1 MPLFINEA
9 LSVGENMSAKK
20 TESDISQEIHEFVTA
35 GFKPHFGQLKQTFK
49 TDPLWSRLRELG
61 SELWLDTGS
70 IEDARKFWTQEFS
83 ALTTNNTLLNRE
95 VQTGRYDSLITE
107 ADQMLTA
114 AGGISEEERMLE
126 IAFILNAWHGLR
138 LVEKFDAYV
147 SVEEH
152 TALAHD
158 VERAVD
164 YAKRFHAIC
173 PQRFIIKIPITPAGL
188 LATRK
193 VSAEGIPVNHTL
205 GFSARQNYVIARIG
219 KPAYVNVFLG
229 RLSSFV
235 VDNNLGDGTYI
246 GERATLASQTAVKKL
261 QQQNLSSSRQIGA
274 SFRAGLQVRDL
285 AGIDVM
291 TMPPKV
297 AGQFQD
303 LDLAAGQITDKTAA
317 DYKPGVNPDVDID
330 AIRLNT
336 LWDID
341 DALVACVDA
350 LEKENLDSFTPDDLV
365 DFFGEHRCGDVMV
378 RWSDSQ
384 IQTSTQEGKI
394 PKLDNWRDAL
404 AGKSIGL
411 DSLMNLAGLNS
422 FTVDQKA
429 MDDRVRQVLA
439 RGC

>member
-1 MPLFINEA
+1 MSLFINEA

-173 PQRFIIKIPITPAGL
+173 PQRFIIKIPFTPAGL

-193 VSAEGIPVNHTL
+193 ISVGGIPVNHTL

-229 RLSSFV
+229 RLNSFV
-235 VDNNLGDGTYI
+235 ADNNLGDGTYI
-246 GERATLASQTAVKKL
+246 GEKATLASQTAVKKL

-274 SFRAGLQVRDL
+274 SFRAGPQVRDL

-303 LDLAAGQITDKTAA
+303 LDLAADQITDKTAA

-341 DALVACVDA
+341 DALVTCVDA
-350 LEKENLDSFTPDDLV
+350 LGKENLDSFTPDDLV

-378 RWSDSQ
+378 HWSDSQ

-394 PKLDNWRDAL
+394 PKLDNWQDAL
-404 AGKSIGL
+404 ADKSIGL

>member
-1 MPLFINEA
+1 
-9 LSVGENMSAKK
+9 MSAKK

-126 IAFILNAWHGLR
+126 IAFILNTWHGLR

-173 PQRFIIKIPITPAGL
+173 PQRFIIKIPFTPAGL

-193 VSAEGIPVNHTL
+193 ISVEGIPVNHTL

-229 RLSSFV
+229 RLNSFV

-246 GERATLASQTAVKKL
+246 GEKATLASQTAVKKL

-274 SFRAGLQVRDL
+274 SFRAGPQVRDL

-303 LDLAAGQITDKTAA
+303 LGLAADQITDKTAA

-350 LEKENLDSFTPDDLV
+350 LEKENFDSFTPDDLV
-365 DFFGEHRCGDVMV
+365 DFFGKHRCGDVMV

-394 PKLDNWRDAL
+394 PKLDNWQDAL
-404 AGKSIGL
+404 ADKSIGL